1 MDFLGLTEREVPPYP
16 CDLLGR
22 EAELPEPSP
31 LRQVQNR
38 FTIESWSPRS
48 SGTYHGTASVVMA
61 GLRIEIAILAGK
73 NGLFALLPA
82 KKWTKSDGT
91 VKYTKLVEFVDR
103 DEGARFS
110 EALLS
115 HLRRLD
121 PNLPR

>member
-1 MDFLGLTEREVPPYP
+1 MLS
-16 CDLLGR
+16 R
-22 EAELPEPSP
+22 EADLPEPIP
-31 LRQVQNR
+31 LRQGQNR
-38 FTIESWSPRS
+38 FTVDAWTPRR
-48 SGTYHGTASVVMA
+48 SGAYHGTASVVMA

-73 NGLFALLPA
+73 SGLFAALPS
-82 KKWTKSDGT
+82 KSWTKSDGT